1 MQEILD
7 FLLKVLLTI
16 EKEIIGISNIY
27 KRIFSFDFDK
37 AFENYYSVA
46 LFISS
51 LILLIFSI
59 LYLYKKAYTIIGFF
73 ATKKFPKAKKNHKYA
88 ILIPARNERDVIG
101 NLLDSIKK
109 QDYDMSLVDVFVI
122 ADNCTDDTADIARKN
137 GAIVY
142 ERFDN
147 EHRTKGYALQF
158 LFEQIRK
165 DYGILNYEAYF
176 IFDSDNLLKRDY
188 ITRMNEAFDS
198 GKKIVT
204 SYRNTKNLDENWI
217 ASTYAFHWLRSIR
230 CNHRARS
237 VLNLATNIQGTG
249 FMFTSEIVKN
259 GWKYVSLTEDRALTA
274 DVVKEGYEISYC
286 DAAEFYD
293 EQPTSIKI
301 ALRQRVRWAK
311 GHIQAFFESGPG
323 LFKHIFYTGGVANK
337 NTQNG
342 KFKRFFNNIRL
353 RFMSFDMLLQIFPR
367 AVFSLFR
374 LLILLILQVF
384 FYITTHNFCT
394 IVFVW
399 FLWESRILGYY
410 IPTYIKNI
418 CYAIYVWIVERKRIK
433 KVNFFKMLFY
443 CFTYPTFDIIGIWSL
458 YVAIFK
464 KVEWKPIPHK
474 STVDIDELSQNIEGE
489 QK

>member
-1 MQEILD
+1 MELLIKI
-7 FLLKVLLTI
+7 LLKI
-16 EKEIIGISNIY
+16 EKELVGIYGIY
-27 KRIFSFDFDK
+27 SSMIKLDFK
-37 AFENYYSVA
+37 AAFCDYYHTA

-51 LILLIFSI
+51 IILLIFSVM
-59 LYLYKKAYTIIGFF
+59 YLYKKAYTVIGFF
-73 ATKKFPKAKKNHKYA
+73 ATKKFPKAKQNHKYA

-101 NLLDSIKK
+101 NLLDSIQK

-122 ADNCTDDTADIARKN
+122 ADNCTDDTAQIARQK
-137 GAIVY
+137 GAYVY

-158 LFEQIRK
+158 LFKNIEK
-165 DYGILNYEAYF
+165 DFGILNYEAYF

-237 VLNLATNIQGTG
+237 VLDLATNIQGTG
-249 FMFTSEIVKN
+249 FLFTSEIVKD
-259 GWKYVSLTEDRALTA
+259 GWNYVSLTEDRALTA
-274 DVVKEGYEISYC
+274 DVVKQGYHISYC

-293 EQPTSIKI
+293 EQPTSLKI

-323 LFKHIFYTGGVANK
+323 LFANIFKAKGFKNK
-337 NTQNG
+337 
-342 KFKRFFNNIRL
+342 
-353 RFMSFDMLLQIFPR
+353 FMSYDMLLQIFPR

-374 LLILLILQVF
+374 LLILLALQIS
-384 FYITTHNFCT
+384 FYIATKNVLV

-410 IPTYIKNI
+410 IPTYLKNI
-418 CYAIYVWIVERKRIK
+418 CYAIYVWITERKRIV

-443 CFTYPTFDIIGIWSL
+443 CFTYPTFDIIGIWAL
-458 YVAIFK
+458 YIATFK

-474 STVDIDELSQNIEGE
+474 SSVNIDELASNIENKQTDE
-489 QK
+489 STK

>member
-1 MQEILD
+1 MREILD
-7 FLLKVLLTI
+7 FILKVLSQI
-16 EKEIIGISNIY
+16 EKEIIGISKIY
-27 KRIFSFDFDK
+27 ASIIRLDFK
-37 AFENYYSVA
+37 AAFVDYYHVA

-73 ATKKFPKAKKNHKYA
+73 ATKKFPKAKKDHKYA

-101 NLLDSIKK
+101 NLLDSIAK
-109 QDYDMSLVDVFVI
+109 QDYNMDLVDVFVI
-122 ADNCTDDTADIARKN
+122 ADNCTDDTAQIARDK
-137 GAIVY
+137 GAFVY
-142 ERFDN
+142 ERNDPD
-147 EHRTKGYALQF
+147 HRTKGYALQF
-158 LFEQIRK
+158 LFEQIKR
-165 DYGILNYEAYF
+165 DFGILSYEAYF
-176 IFDSDNLLKRDY
+176 IFDSDNLLKKDY
-188 ITRMNEAFDS
+188 LTRMNEAFDS

-237 VLNLATNIQGTG
+237 VLDLATNIQGTG
-249 FMFTSEIVKN
+249 FMFTSEIVKD

-274 DVVKEGYEISYC
+274 DVVKDGYHISYC

-293 EQPTSIKI
+293 EQPTSLRI

-323 LFKHIFYTGGVANK
+323 LFVNIFKAKGIKNK
-337 NTQNG
+337 
-342 KFKRFFNNIRL
+342 
-353 RFMSFDMLLQIFPR
+353 FMSYDMLLQIFPR
-367 AVFSLFR
+367 AIFSLFR
-374 LLILLILQVF
+374 LLIMLALQIS
-384 FYITTHNFCT
+384 FYITSHSLST
-394 IVFVW
+394 IVFIW

-410 IPTYIKNI
+410 LPTYIKNI
-418 CYAIYVWIVERKRIK
+418 CYAIYVWITERKRIK

-443 CFTYPTFDIIGIWSL
+443 CCTYPTFDIIGIWSL
-458 YVAIFK
+458 YIAMFK

-474 STVDIDELSQNIEGE
+474 SSVDIDELAENIEAN
-489 QK
+489 KK